1 MRVLISFVFM
11 LAAMGTSFGVEEAFA
26 RTAPG
31 EIEVKVLPA
40 GRLLENH
47 GAGESY
53 FEQSGR
59 LFGPLFSY
67 IKAHNISMTT
77 PVEASIEPGMMA
89 FWVASGQ
96 EDRAE
101 EASGDVQVRDVPER
115 KVAAIGARGGYS
127 RNNFEEARD
136 QLLVWMEEQGE
147 LSVVGEPFAVYWN
160 GPMTPWFLKT
170 FEVMVEVE

>member
-1 MRVLISFVFM
+1 MRVIIGLLFM
-11 LAAMGTSFGVEEAFA
+11 LVSMGTSFGVGEAFA

-31 EIEVKVLPA
+31 AIEVKVLPA
-40 GRLLENH
+40 GRLLENE
-47 GAGESY
+47 GTGGSY

-77 PVEASIEPGMMA
+77 PVEASIEPGMMS
-89 FWVASGQ
+89 FWVAPGQ
-96 EDRAE
+96 EERAE
-101 EASGDVQVRDVPER
+101 DVSGGVRVRDVPER
-115 KVAAIGARGGYS
+115 RVVAIGARGGYS
-127 RNNFEEARD
+127 RENFEKARD
-136 QLLVWMEEQGE
+136 QLFAWLEEQE
-147 LSVVGEPFAVYWN
+147 KLSVVGEPFAAYWN

>member
-1 MRVLISFVFM
+1 M
-11 LAAMGTSFGVEEAFA
+11 LVVMSAAYGAEEAFE
-26 RTAPG
+26 RTVPG
-31 EIEVKVLPA
+31 AIEVKVLPA

-89 FWVASGQ
+89 FWVAPGQ
-96 EDRAE
+96 EGRAA
-101 EASGDVQVRDVPER
+101 EADGAVEVRDVPER

-127 RNNFEEARD
+127 RENFEEAREK
-136 QLLVWMEEQGE
+136 LLEWIKGQEGLRMA
-147 LSVVGEPFAVYWN
+147 GEPFAVYWN

>member
-1 MRVLISFVFM
+1 MS
-11 LAAMGTSFGVEEAFA
+11 AANGVEKAFE

-31 EIEVKVLPA
+31 EIEIKVLPA

-47 GAGESY
+47 GTGGSY
-53 FEQSGR
+53 FEQSGK

-89 FWVASGQ
+89 FWVAPGQ
-96 EDRAE
+96 EERAE
-101 EASGDVQVRDVPER
+101 EASEGVKVRDVPER
-115 KVAAIGARGGYS
+115 KVASIGARGGYS
-127 RNNFEEARD
+127 RENFEEAREK
-136 QLLVWMEEQGE
+136 LLEWIAGQDG
-147 LSVVGEPFAVYWN
+147 LATTGEPFAVYWN